1 MFWGTCRSAIGHRA
15 GAGGGLVR
23 AESGV
28 LGMILSPFRCACGSD
43 DIVSVA
49 PGNEEDSYELL
60 GTRIVLRA
68 GAPVKAWCEKCW
80 PMKEKVA

>member
-1 MFWGTCRSAIGHRA
+1 M
-15 GAGGGLVR
+15 VR

-60 GTRIVLRA
+60 GTRIVLHT
-68 GAPVKAWCEKCW
+68 GKAPVAWCAVCW
-80 PMKEKVA
+80 PVTRETTIAGVVMEDKS